1 MSKDEVKTNSR
12 MGESSDRGEAKRA
25 SLDYSVPDPVPRD
38 ARSHAHMETSDAP
51 LRALS
56 DVWPEDKDVPH
67 MRVLPPVQS
76 GVSRAG
82 MSRRVDRR
90 PFRQVGQVN
99 QN

>member
-25 SLDYSVPDPVPRD
+25 SLDYSDADPVPRD
-38 ARSHAHMETSDAP
+38 PRPPVNMETPDAP
-51 LRALS
+51 MCPLS
-56 DVWPEDKDVPH
+56 DVWPEREDVQPV
-67 MRVLPPVQS
+67 RVLPPVQS

-90 PFRQVGQVN
+90 PIKKVGQVN
-99 QN
+99 QS